1 MVQLKDKESK
11 FLAEKIKTNIFNKS
25 NDYKTSIFLCGA
37 DINNSSTARFKVAQL
52 FEDWWSKYFFRI
64 YYPEDIFDELLYSSE
79 SKDLL
84 SLENLL
90 AKSVDVIIMIPESP
104 GSFAELGAFAN
115 DENLRKKMICILD
128 IKYKKNKSFINQ
140 GPVKLVKNVDSKNV
154 LFLDLKNLQNH
165 KTQIHI
171 AVRNLIKSS
180 NRKQKEVNLLQADSF
195 ILPILY
201 LLEPTDKKT
210 ITNILKYAMNEDE
223 ENAFQ
228 ATFSALTTLTKKNYV
243 EVTSQGYK
251 LTTLGKNEF
260 LKFKNPFARVK
271 FVEEGKI
278 LDDLRLDLLNLIYKN
293 KRLKV

>member
-1 MVQLKDKESK
+1 MVQLKDNESK
-11 FLAEKIKTNIFNKS
+11 FLAEKIKTKIFNKS

-37 DINNSSTARFKVAQL
+37 DINNSSTTRFKVAQL

-115 DENLRKKMICILD
+115 DELLRKKMICILD

-140 GPVKLVKNVDSKNV
+140 GPVKLVKKVDNKNV
-154 LFLDLKNLQNH
+154 LFLDLKNIQQH
-165 KTQIHI
+165 KSQIHST
-171 AVRNLIKSS
+171 VKNFLKNS
-180 NRKQKEVNLLQADSF
+180 NKNQKEVNLLQADSF

-251 LTTLGKNEF
+251 LTSLGKNEF
-260 LKFKNPFARVK
+260 LKFKNPYARVK